1 MTLRQMLV
9 ATFAYFS
16 RLRKRSSATL
26 SFIPDDMRALIKYCA
41 EVEGMPLSVLFA
53 GGFDDEMIFIV
64 RKLKFIWRG

>member
-1 MTLRQMLV
+1 MHISFLPLTKKIV
-9 ATFAYFS
+9 S
-16 RLRKRSSATL
+16 D